1 MKEPEAKEDL
11 SPSQLISNQIAGLA
25 DWRGE
30 LLARLREL
38 IHEAAP
44 DISEE
49 WKWDTAVWSQK
60 GNVLAAAA
68 FKDHIKLNF
77 FKGAALHD
85 PQGLFNAGLEAK
97 ATRAI
102 DFSQAD
108 KIQEAALRDLI
119 RAAVA
124 QNLSVGKKK

>member
-1 MKEPEAKEDL
+1 MKQANMNTELTPEE
-11 SPSQLISNQIAGLA
+11 LISKQIADLA

-44 DISEE
+44 EINEE
-49 WKWDTAVWSQK
+49 WKWDTAVWSKK
-60 GNVLAAAA
+60 GNVAAAAA
-68 FKDHIKLNF
+68 FKDHLKLNF
-77 FKGAALHD
+77 FKGAALED
-85 PQGLFNAGLEAK
+85 PLGLFNAGLDAK

-102 DFSQAD
+102 DFSKGGD
-108 KIQEAALRDLI
+108 IRESALKDLV

-124 QNLSVGKKK
+124 YNLAVGKKN

>member
-1 MKEPEAKEDL
+1 MKEPEAKDDL

-30 LLARLREL
+30 RLAHLREL

-77 FKGAALHD
+77 FKGAALQD

-108 KIQEAALRDLI
+108 KIKEAALRDLI